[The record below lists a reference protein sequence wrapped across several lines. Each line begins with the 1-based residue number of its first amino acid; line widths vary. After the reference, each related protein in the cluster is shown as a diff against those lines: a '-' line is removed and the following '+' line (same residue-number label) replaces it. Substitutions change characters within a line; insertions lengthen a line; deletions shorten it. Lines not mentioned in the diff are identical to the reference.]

1 VHKGGICSVATNLF
15 GSAFLT
21 AGEDGTMK
29 TFNIMTGELMST
41 FPTNLKDSNAA
52 AFSPCNRYI
61 SLRSP
66 PPQSNKVIPGNNF
79 SNHEFM

>member
-1 VHKGGICSVATNLF
+1 MATNLF